1 MIHNCGGRATEVL
14 DENTHLRS
22 KMQLNH
28 VQQNVVVF
36 SRFSSW
42 KWFGPFVSRVSKTQM
57 KSQYTSLPPTQP
69 IVAMYLVVVVVVVGG
84 MILCCMR

>member
-1 MIHNCGGRATEVL
+1 ML
-14 DENTHLRS
+14 DEKTNLGY

-28 VQQNVVVF
+28 VQQNAVVF

-57 KSQYTSLPPTQP
+57 KSQYTSLPPSQP
-69 IVAMYLVVVVVVVGG
+69 IAAVQGG
-84 MILCCMR
+84 GDIVLYETIFG